1 MHGSPVRVLQL
12 GGRAQKGGM
21 RLFFCFPGKK
31 AVLRKRKNE
40 EFFSLWQVLSA
51 GYEESAKNFPKNEKK
66 VFDRTG

>member
-40 EFFSLWQVLSA
+40 EFL
-51 GYEESAKNFPKNEKK
+51 FPMASFIGRIRRISEKFPEK
-66 VFDRTG
+66 FEKSV